1 VNEEKQANEE
11 FCSWSGISLKQ
22 IYGPDDIRSTDYSLD
37 IGNAGYF
44 PFTRGIYPRMYRQ
57 KTWIARNLCGLY
69 SPWETNERIKYLVK
83 EGQEGVAVVPDT
95 HTMLGIDGDH
105 PLALASLGTQGVP
118 LASLEDMDAMLKDI
132 AMDKV
137 SLSISICGISSP
149 IVMAQILALAD
160 RRGVDPDLLRGSIQN
175 DPIQSRHCAYDPG
188 NPLEMCLR
196 LAIDCVEHCVKS
208 AKNWHPMVVN
218 AYDLRESYVDTIL
231 EMGLALANAFA
242 YIKEVVKRGVDIDRF
257 AHRISI
263 ICGSHID
270 FFEQIAKMRAARRI
284 WARKMKQDFGAQNER
299 SMKLTLSVHTS
310 GSSTTAQQPINNIIR
325 GSYEALAAVLGGC
338 SGLDLSCYD
347 EPFCTPSKESSTVAL
362 RTQQIIQHELGVI
375 GTADPLGGS
384 YFVESLTSEIE
395 KRILALLEEIDSKG
409 GIIECAKTGW
419 FKSVIDS
426 AAYKLV
432 NEVDTG
438 EKVIVGVNR
447 YQISPETENLL
458 NIDTVHLKPCAEYF
472 EWLKKF
478 KKERNQASVK
488 QALKSLF
495 ENTKDSNKNLMPY
508 VLNAIKRSCT
518 TGEIIGAIRLGYG
531 EPYDPFRV
539 IDCPFD
545 LNT

>member
-1 VNEEKQANEE
+1 MSKEKQTNEE

-22 IYGPDDIRSTDYSLD
+22 IYGPND
-37 IGNAGYF
+37 IGALDYNRDIGEAGNF

-57 KTWIARNLCGLY
+57 KLWIARTLCGLY
-69 SPWETNERIKYLVK
+69 SPWKTNERIKYLVK

-105 PLALASLGTQGVP
+105 PLALASVGTQGVP
-118 LASLEDMDAMLKDI
+118 LACLEDMDVMLKDI

-149 IVMAQILALAD
+149 IIMAQILALAD
-160 RRGVDPDLLRGSIQN
+160 RRGIDPNLLRGSIQN
-175 DPIQSRHCAYDPG
+175 DPIQARHCSYDPG
-188 NPLEMCLR
+188 NPLQMCLR
-196 LAIDCVEHCVKS
+196 LAIDCVEHCAES

-231 EMGLALANAFA
+231 EMGLALANAFG
-242 YIKEVVKRGVDIDRF
+242 YIEEVVNRGVNIDRF

-263 ICGSHID
+263 ICGSHMD

-310 GSSTTAQQPINNIIR
+310 GSSTAAQQPVNNIIR

-347 EPFCTPSKESSTVAL
+347 EPFCTPTKESSTVAL
-362 RTQQIIQHELGVI
+362 RTQQVIQHELGII
-375 GTADPLGGS
+375 GTVDPLGGS

-395 KRILALLEEIDSKG
+395 RRILALLKDIDSKG
-409 GIIECAKTGW
+409 GIVECVKTGW
-419 FKSVIDS
+419 FKNAIDN

-432 NEVDTG
+432 NEVESG
-438 EKVIVGVNR
+438 EKVVVGVNR

-458 NIDTVHLKPCAEYF
+458 EIDTVHLKPSAEYI
-472 EWLKKF
+472 EWLTRF
-478 KKERNQASVK
+478 KKERDKTSVR
-488 QALKSLF
+488 QALKILYESA
-495 ENTKDSNKNLMPY
+495 KDSNENLMSY
-508 VLNAIKRSCT
+508 VVNAVKSSCT
-518 TGEIIGAIRLGYG
+518 TGEIIGTIRLSYG